1 MKQLSIK
8 ILSEGASE
16 MILHRCSCKMCFLDQ
31 KTTCPDSI
39 GESFA
44 SQLGGFLLLRK
55 RNINHYKSDM
65 MHQPNNKNNTDR
77 GLKFYLTNGDYNLL
91 KAEYKASGYN
101 SVSAYLRKKI
111 TGNGIIIPNT
121 RELRNKLDTIGYQY
135 ERIGNNINQIARKVH
150 LYDKEGRFPDDVLT
164 RYNEIMQKYIKVT
177 SELSSAHR
185 AFLRQLSR

>member
-1 MKQLSIK
+1 MKHQSKINDNQNRQLQLYVK
-8 ILSEGASE
+8 
-16 MILHRCSCKMCFLDQ
+16 Q
-31 KTTCPDSI
+31 KDFDT
-39 GESFA
+39 
-44 SQLGGFLLLRK
+44 
-55 RNINHYKSDM
+55 
-65 MHQPNNKNNTDR
+65 
-77 GLKFYLTNGDYNLL
+77 L
-91 KAEYKASGYN
+91 KAEYEVSGYN
-101 SVSAYLRKKI
+101 SISAYLRKKI